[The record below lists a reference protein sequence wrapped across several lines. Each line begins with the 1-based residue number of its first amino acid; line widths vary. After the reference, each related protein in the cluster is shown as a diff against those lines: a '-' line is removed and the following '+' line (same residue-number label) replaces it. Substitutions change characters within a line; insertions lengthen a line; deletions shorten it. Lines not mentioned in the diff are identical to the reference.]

1 MENKMMLKGM
11 ISIIDNKSQIR
22 SQLLGLRAGFDYRF
36 REDIY
41 TSFMSFL
48 RLNYINS
55 NNGIQAY
62 KEGVDINSSGMIF
75 SLNYDF

>member
-1 MENKMMLKGM
+1 L
-11 ISIIDNKSQIR
+11 IID
-22 SQLLGLRAGFDYRF
+22 LG
-36 REDIY
+36 EDIY

-48 RLNYINS
+48 RLNYISS

-62 KEGVDINSSGMIF
+62 KEGADINSSGMIF